1 MKVEICLYASLSS
14 RLPKETD
21 GNCFTTDINENTS
34 IGTILSD
41 LNIRPDEPKLI
52 LVNGIHSKLDGSL
65 KEGDRLAVFPPIAGG

>member
-14 RLPKETD
+14 RLPKEAN
-21 GNCFTTDINENTS
+21 GNCFTQDLDENTT

-41 LNIRPDEPKLI
+41 LNIGPNEPKLL
-52 LVNGIHSKLDGSL
+52 LVNGIHSKLEASL

>member
-14 RLPKETD
+14 RLPEKSN
-21 GNCFTTDINENTS
+21 GNCFIKDIDENTT
-34 IGTILSD
+34 IGTILSG

-52 LVNGIHSKLDGSL
+52 LVNGIHSKPEASL

>member
-1 MKVEICLYASLSS
+1 M
-14 RLPKETD
+14 
-21 GNCFTTDINENTS
+21 DIDENTS

-41 LNIRPDEPKLI
+41 LNIGPDEPKLI